1 MGNGKL
7 TVKMVRAINRPG
19 MYGDGNTLYLNVAP
33 GGSKQWIQ
41 RLTIHGKRHD
51 IGLDV
56 SHKAAYT
63 RYPRVVLKTMS
74 SKETSKS

>member
-41 RLTIHGKRHD
+41 RLTINGCELLHG
-51 IGLDV
+51 
-56 SHKAAYT
+56 
-63 RYPRVVLKTMS
+63 
-74 SKETSKS
+74 

>member
-41 RLTIHGKRHD
+41 RLTINGCTSSEPFGHKGPGFKRVP
-51 IGLDV
+51 G
-56 SHKAAYT
+56 
-63 RYPRVVLKTMS
+63 S
-74 SKETSKS
+74 SGFLQATLC

>member
-7 TVKMVRAINRPG
+7 TVKMVQAINRPG
-19 MYGDGNTLYLNVAP
+19 MYGDGDTLYLNVAP

-51 IGLDV
+51 
-56 SHKAAYT
+56 S
-63 RYPRVVLKTMS
+63 R
-74 SKETSKS
+74 